1 MQKCL
6 VPVLA
11 ALTCLTAPLT
21 APVAT
26 AQPAETI
33 SIQLNEAVTVEGAC
47 RLTFVIRNDL
57 PGTVQELGLDLVM
70 FDTSEGVSG
79 YAAVDFGELPAG
91 KTRVRQ
97 YDVFKGDCASIARV
111 LLNDV
116 RACEIGGGAA
126 TDCLP
131 LLRLS
136 SRSGIDLIL

>member
-1 MQKCL
+1 MQKFL

-11 ALTCLTAPLT
+11 ALTCLSWPLT
-21 APVAT
+21 APTAV
-26 AQPAETI
+26 AQPAEMI
-33 SIQLNEAVTVEGAC
+33 SIQLNEAVTVDDAC

-57 PGTVQELGLDLVM
+57 ADTVQALGLDLVV

-79 YAAVDFGELPAG
+79 YAAVDFGGLPAG

-97 YDVFKGDCASIARV
+97 YDVLKGDCASIARV

-116 RACEIGGGAA
+116 RACEIGGSAGA
-126 TDCLP
+126 DCLP

-136 SRSGIDLIL
+136 SRSDIDLIL